1 MKEFSAQT
9 GGRYTYV
16 DDIVNLQELS
26 LAFASIFNNCDNFII
41 SGCEISGTSISEGY
55 VYINGKIR
63 RFAGVSGITTWPQYI
78 YESNKTETVAYASG
92 SDKVGRNIY
101 GCAIATAVPTTLDP
115 LTGATPSFIKLTD
128 GVGLTMNDALFG
140 KYALLLKSA
149 AGQQTVSDVVTFNS
163 NVNVNGALTT
173 KGRSS
178 LINGNAT
185 CQMHYSGEN
194 LVIQSQVN
202 SGAVYRFV
210 ITNGTGFQF
219 YINDTVVYT
228 VSNSRL
234 TTPLP
239 ISTPECIAGNIGIES
254 SNIINKGHAS
264 DSACININMTG
275 YNGGTDYYRN
285 TYIGNGKGSAI
296 IAITGSTGV
305 VQINGCANIKSSTV
319 QGIVLQCVHSKDNVE
334 LRKTIVWEDSA
345 NNHIAYIGYNQTINN
360 IFEIKNTVANI
371 AITGLEA
378 VDIGPA
384 IKENGVLLS
393 TKYATNVNLTKALEA
408 KADTSTVYTTTQ
420 ADTKFASKNGGFSQF
435 ATTYTK
441 AQLRAQI
448 EAVSASDMS
457 DVHPTKANLLSDMAT
472 TEEKKAQIRSNIG
485 AAKEGSFQE
494 KLSDTGWVNITG
506 NIYARQIG
514 NVVCI
519 QGTVK
524 TIHSGTVFTLP
535 NSIDAPTYDVAFSTA
550 TDYNSPWTC
559 KIVAGQ
565 KKCTMIYC
573 NGACGKTIPI
583 SMTYMV

>member
-78 YESNKTETVAYASG
+78 YESNRTETVAYASG

-101 GCAIATAVPTTLDP
+101 GCAIAKTVPTALDP
-115 LTGATPSFIKLTD
+115 LTGATPSFIKLTS
-128 GVGLTMNDALFG
+128 GGGLTMNDALFG

-149 AGQQTVSDVVTFNS
+149 AGQQTVSDIITFNN

-173 KGRSS
+173 KGRTS
-178 LINGNAT
+178 LVNGNAT
-185 CQMHYSGEN
+185 CQMYYSGGN
-194 LVIQSQVN
+194 LVIQSQVAD
-202 SGAVYRFV
+202 GVVYRFV
-210 ITNGTGFQF
+210 VTNGVGFQF

-234 TTPLP
+234 ATPLP
-239 ISTPECIAGNIGIES
+239 IATPECVAGNIGIES

-296 IAITGSTGV
+296 ISITGSTSV
-305 VQINGCANIKSSTV
+305 VQINGRVNINSTTV
-319 QGIVLQCVHSKDNVE
+319 QGLILQCAHSKDNVA
-334 LRKTIVWEDSA
+334 LRKTVVWVDSA
-345 NNHIAYIGYNQTINN
+345 NNHIAYIGYNQTANN
-360 IFEIKNTVANI
+360 IFEIKNTIANI
-371 AITGLEA
+371 TITGLEA
-378 VDIGPA
+378 VDLGPA

-393 TKYATNVNLTKALEA
+393 EKYATNTNLAKVLETKANA
-408 KADTSTVYTTTQ
+408 SAVYTTTQ
-420 ADTKFASKNGGFSQF
+420 ADTKFASKNGGFTQF
-435 ATTYTK
+435 ATAHTK

-448 EAVSASDMS
+448 EAVSASDMTT
-457 DVHPTKANLLSDMAT
+457 VHPTKANLLSDMAT
-472 TEEKKAQIRSNIG
+472 TEEKKAQIRQNIG
-485 AAKEGSFQE
+485 AAKEGTYQS
-494 KLSDTGWVNITG
+494 KLSDTGWVTVSG
-506 NIYARQIG
+506 NIKARQIG
-514 NVVCI
+514 NIVCI
-519 QGTVK
+519 QGQVYTY
-524 TIHSGTVFTLP
+524 HSGTIFTLP
-535 NSIDAPTYDVAFSTA
+535 NSIDAPKYDVAFSTA

-559 KIVAGQ
+559 RIAGGQ
-565 KKCTMIYC
+565 KKCTIVYC
-573 NGACGKTIPI
+573 SGACGKTISF